1 MIHSTRVAAALV
13 LLALVGAAC
22 SEGSGDDDTTS
33 AGTDAA
39 TDTTTAASADS
50 VVAQFAGEEW
60 FMGTV
65 PATPV
70 AADEDAEPIRIGI
83 INQEN
88 SPAGS
93 FPEVRAAAEATVAFI
108 NAELGGVDGRPLE
121 LLTCAAD
128 FAPETSQ
135 ACAQDLVNQGVIAF
149 LGGLDVGSTGSI
161 PVLEQNEIP
170 VVGGIPV
177 NLADMRSPIAFYFSG
192 GTPGAFSAFAAYAIR
207 ELGAERIAVA
217 YGEFES
223 FEHSATTWGADVA
236 TELGAEVELIP
247 FPILG
252 TDFLPVL
259 TKAADFDADAIIVG
273 AADTACVPLME
284 TRRDLEIEAT
294 LLLVGACAAPEILDQ
309 AGAAAEGVIFNSEGP
324 FDENR
329 EAEIF
334 AAATERYATEPAGG
348 AGTVSFR
355 GAMNLWAALTEVA
368 QDEGSDAI
376 TSAAIL
382 EYMRATRD
390 QPSFW
395 GHPYTCD
402 GKQMSDLIALCA
414 PQQYLFEIGPEGTP
428 AAAPNGF
435 VDVTEFADSE

>member
-1 MIHSTRVAAALV
+1 MTHPMRVATAVVLVALM
-13 LLALVGAAC
+13 ATAC
-22 SEGSGDDDTTS
+22 SESTDDEDATESTATETS
-33 AGTDAA
+33 DS
-39 TDTTTAASADS
+39 TAAPAADS
-50 VVAQFAGEEW
+50 VVAEFAGEDW
-60 FMGTV
+60 FVGTV
-65 PATPV
+65 PDAPV
-70 AADEDAEPIRIGI
+70 AADEDAEPIRIGL

-108 NAELGGVDGRPLE
+108 NAELGGADGRPLE
-121 LLTCAAD
+121 LHTCVSD
-128 FAPETSQ
+128 FSPETSQ
-135 ACAQDLVNQGVIAF
+135 ACAQDLVNKGVIAF
-149 LGGLDVGSTGSI
+149 VGGLDVGSTGSI

-177 NLADMRSPIAFYFSG
+177 NLADMRSPIAFSFSG
-192 GTPGAFSAFAAYAIR
+192 GTPGAFSAFVAYSVR
-207 ELGAERIAVA
+207 ELGAERIAIA

-284 TRRDLEIEAT
+284 TRRDLEIDAA
-294 LLLVGACAAPEILDQ
+294 LLLVGACAATEILDQ
-309 AGAAAEGVIFNSEGP
+309 AGTAAEGVIFNSEGP
-324 FDENR
+324 FDDNR
-329 EAEIF
+329 EGEIF
-334 AAATERYATEPAGG
+334 VAATDRYATEPAGG

-355 GAMNLWAALTEVA
+355 GMMNLWAVLTAIAEEDGA
-368 QDEGSDAI
+368 DAI
-376 TSAAIL
+376 SSAAVL
-382 EYMRATRD
+382 EHMRASRD
-390 QPSFW
+390 EPSFW

-414 PQQYLFEIGPEGTP
+414 PQQYLFEIGPDGVP

-435 VDVTEFADSE
+435 IDVTEFGESE